1 MKKSLLTLSFG
12 TFGLG
17 ISEFV
22 MMGILPMVAHDFGV
36 SIPSAGFLISAYAL
50 GVCVG
55 APLTVLVARNYPL
68 KKILLALVAL
78 YALGNLMA
86 AAAPSFASILL
97 MRFVSGLPHGAFF
110 GVGSIVAERLADKG
124 KTASAL
130 SLMIAGMTVANL
142 AGVPLG
148 TFLANV
154 LSWRLIFLL
163 TGIWGAFNI
172 WAMWHWLPQMEALPN
187 NGLKGQ
193 FAFMKNLSPWLIIG
207 ATAFANGGIF
217 CMYSYVSPLLTDIAG
232 FRPADI
238 SWIMVLCGLAMVTGN
253 MIGGKLSDKHSM
265 SLVLASIQGIAA
277 MLMVVLFFGA
287 SLKLLA
293 LILILLISASLFG
306 VSSPVQLL
314 ILQNSRG
321 GEMMG
326 AALIQIAF
334 NLGNAIGAWNGGIVI
349 KTGHTENYTAL
360 IGSLYLVAACSLVLL
375 YHFRQPRQLATCP
388 IRASH

>member
-22 MMGILPMVAHDFGV
+22 MMGILPMVARDFAV

-68 KKILLALVAL
+68 KNILLALVSL

-124 KTASAL
+124 KTARAL
-130 SLMIAGMTVANL
+130 ALMIAGMTVANL

-148 TFLANV
+148 TFLANTV
-154 LSWRLIFLL
+154 SWRLIFLL

-172 WAMWHWLPQMEALPN
+172 WAMWNWLPKMDALPD

-193 FAFMKNLSPWLIIG
+193 FAFLRNLSPWLIIG

-217 CMYSYVSPLLTDIAG
+217 CMYSYISPIMTNLSG
-232 FRPADI
+232 FGASDM
-238 SWIMVLCGLAMVTGN
+238 SWIMVLCGLAMVSGN
-253 MIGGKLSDKHSM
+253 IIGGKLSDKHSM
-265 SLVLASIQGIAA
+265 SLVLASIQGIAM
-277 MLMVVLFFGA
+277 MLMLALFFGA
-287 SLKLLA
+287 SFKFLA
-293 LILILLISASLFG
+293 LILVLLISASLFG

-334 NLGNAIGAWNGGIVI
+334 NLGNAIGAWNGGMAIE
-349 KTGHTENYTAL
+349 TGYPENYTAL
-360 IGSLYLVAACSLVLL
+360 IGAIYLAAACSLVLL
-375 YHFRQPRQLATCP
+375 YHFRQPRQLIPCAV
-388 IRASH
+388 RSSK